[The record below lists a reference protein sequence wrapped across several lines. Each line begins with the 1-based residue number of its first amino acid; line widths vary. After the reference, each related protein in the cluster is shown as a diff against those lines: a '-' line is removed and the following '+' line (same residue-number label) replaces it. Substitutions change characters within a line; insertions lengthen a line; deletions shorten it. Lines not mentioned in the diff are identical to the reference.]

1 MSLMHQE
8 TIFMT
13 EITQTVEE
21 ILTLNQKQ
29 VTCKLLMFT
38 VPSPSPLMILGSVE
52 NGQMPSLLSDA
63 DPESG

>member
-8 TIFMT
+8 TIFQT

-21 ILTLNQKQ
+21 ISKQ

-52 NGQMPSLLSDA
+52 KGQMPSLLSDA